1 MLPILPPWTLAVSL
15 NGFFIYLGALD
26 VVGRAPRTATTA
38 AWYALVG
45 LVCLA
50 GAWRHRTTL
59 AERLLSRQRAT
70 VAFAVASAL
79 LACWFLLN
87 VLLVSHGSLSRTF
100 AALLVLWTIPTAA
113 LALSLP
119 APQLTRA
126 ARALAFL
133 GLAFLA
139 IEIAVLLNSRVSSTR
154 FSPIAYLD
162 PISAAQY
169 PAIGAI
175 ALLALGRAAGSREVW
190 RVVGIALLVAATIL
204 PGSRGPVV
212 ALVVA
217 AGVLVLLR
225 WRESWKL
232 VLPALV
238 VGFALGYAG
247 TVNIGSSYYL
257 TVSIPGTS
265 TDNGGPTSQPG
276 HAAPTEE
283 PPPISTV
290 SIRREWW
297 SSALRAVPDEPVVG
311 HGVAMFVDNT
321 PEAKRMGVAGARTYP
336 HNSLIESA
344 YSLGVLGVLPY
355 LIFLGAAIWA
365 LLRLAA
371 RRPPGVAIA
380 LAVGL
385 YAFAFVSANFSGEIG
400 ADASLW
406 AAGALAAG
414 LYAERAIRER

>member
-1 MLPILPPWTLAVSL
+1 MLPILPPFALAASL

-26 VVGRAPRTATTA
+26 VVGRAPRTSTTA
-38 AWYALVG
+38 AWYSLVG
-45 LVCLA
+45 LICLVC
-50 GAWRHRTTL
+50 AWQHRATL
-59 AERLLSRQRAT
+59 AERLSSRQRPI
-70 VAFAVASAL
+70 VAFAVASGL

-100 AALLVLWTIPTAA
+100 AALLVLWTIPTAV

-119 APQLTRA
+119 ANQLTRA
-126 ARALAFL
+126 AHGLAFL

-139 IEIAVLLNSRVSSTR
+139 IEIAVLLNSRVASTR

-169 PAIGAI
+169 PAIGAV
-175 ALLALGRAAGSREVW
+175 ALLALGRSAGTRELL
-190 RVVGIALLVAATIL
+190 RAVGIALLVAAAVL
-204 PGSRGPVV
+204 PGSRGPVL

-217 AGVLVLLR
+217 ATILVLLR

-257 TVSIPGTS
+257 TEAIPGAS
-265 TDNGGPTSQPG
+265 TLSSPPQQKGQPPP
-276 HAAPTEE
+276 AEQ
-283 PPPISTV
+283 PPPISTI

-297 SSALRAVPDEPVVG
+297 SSALRAIPNEPVVG

-321 PEAKRMGVAGARTYP
+321 PEARRMGVAGTRTYP

-344 YSLGVLGVLPY
+344 YSLGVLGALPY

-365 LLRLAA
+365 LLRLAT

-385 YAFAFVSANFSGEIG
+385 YAFAFVSANLSGEIG

-406 AAGALAAG
+406 SAGALAAG
-414 LYAERAIRER
+414 LYTERAIRER